1 MLTVMMIAMKSY
13 FLAFVF
19 SLTLLCVPV
28 FISAQED
35 SSAPASRSTQT
46 LDDSTSRHPHEQE
59 TLDIKHYPDEEE
71 IPRMEAE
78 HLPRESDT
86 FQSKFLNMLFLLGL
100 LIGFMILA
108 SWALK
113 RMMRTKMHQL
123 NTASQIKVI
132 ETRYLSPRAT
142 LYLVEIQNQSFLI
155 GESPTTMT
163 YLATLPT
170 EESLTEEAPA
180 ASSFRPPS
188 PKFSNERA
196 RE

>member
-19 SLTLLCVPV
+19 FLALLCLPT

-35 SSAPASRSTQT
+35 SSTPSSRSTQT
-46 LDDSTSRHPHEQE
+46 LNDSSSRHPREQE
-59 TLDIKHYPDEEE
+59 TLDIKHDPDEEE
-71 IPRMEAE
+71 IPRIETE

-86 FQSKFLNMLFLLGL
+86 FQAKFLNMLFLLGL

-142 LYLVEIQNQSFLI
+142 LYLVEVQNHSFLI
-155 GESPTTMT
+155 GESPTAMT

-170 EESLTEEAPA
+170 EESLTEAPT
-180 ASSFRPPS
+180 ASSFRPP